1 MHRFGH
7 VLSEIRAHLARSN
20 ALMAVFAVQR
30 AYRQVAAGGIVWLL
44 IHDTPGF
51 FRQIDKSASM
61 LDEAGT
67 GDGVDLG
74 ESGADSEPIEATIF
88 AIPYGA
94 VIITDPHP
102 IGVVGGGVD
111 NAGGDACFTELPRRA
126 VTPQALLGDPEQCK
140 RCTG

>member
-1 MHRFGH
+1 
-7 VLSEIRAHLARSN
+7 
-20 ALMAVFAVQR
+20 MAVFTVQR
-30 AYRQVAAGGIVWLL
+30 AYRQLAAGGIVWLL

-51 FRQIDKSASM
+51 FRQIDKSASR

-67 GDGVDLG
+67 SDGVYWG

-111 NAGGDACFTELPRRA
+111 NAGGNACFTELPRRA
-126 VTPQALLGDPEQCK
+126 VTPQALLGDPE
-140 RCTG
+140 

>member
-1 MHRFGH
+1 
-7 VLSEIRAHLARSN
+7 
-20 ALMAVFAVQR
+20 MAVFTVQR
-30 AYRQVAAGGIVWLL
+30 AYRQLAAGGIVWLL

-51 FRQIDKSASM
+51 FRQIDKSASR

-67 GDGVDLG
+67 SDGVDWG
-74 ESGADSEPIEATIF
+74 KSGANGLPIEATIF

-111 NAGGDACFTELPRRA
+111 NAGGDCCFTDLPCCV
-126 VTPQALLGDPEQCK
+126 VTPQMLLGDPEQCK
-140 RCTG
+140 RRTG